1 MQDTQAIQH
10 CIGLGPISVR
20 DAADILLTNDLNLN
34 HMDLA
39 FKLAEEALSVGEVPV
54 GCVLVFEQEVIGQGR
69 NFVNESKNATRH
81 AELVAIDEVTTSWAA
96 EKGQE
101 NKLEEVFSKC
111 QLYVTVEPC
120 IMCASALNQLRIPVI
135 VYGAANERFGGC
147 GSVLDVFSKGEE
159 SFRPKVVSGVRAEEA
174 VELLKQFYKGENPNA
189 PVLKQKRKK

>member
-1 MQDTQAIQH
+1 MT
-10 CIGLGPISVR
+10 
-20 DAADILLTNDLNLN
+20 ADDPNTGDLR

-54 GCVLVFEQEVIGQGR
+54 GCVLVFEHEVIGQGR

-81 AELVAIDEVTTSWAA
+81 AELVAIDQVVTKWVT
-96 EKGQE
+96 EKGLG
-101 NKLEEVFSKC
+101 KDLEEVFSKC
-111 QLYVTVEPC
+111 ELYVTVEPC
-120 IMCASALNQLRIPVI
+120 IMCAGALKQLRIPMI

-147 GSVLDVFSKGEE
+147 GSVLDVFSVGKEEEKE
-159 SFRPKVVSGVRAEEA
+159 SFQPKVIKGVRAEEA